1 MKTTRLFLCL
11 ALAVCSAAPAA
22 ELLWQDFDSAPTGSV
37 AALPG
42 WSRASWLGGLTGR
55 VFNVDASHPP
65 FNTLELVW
73 NVIGSSAV
81 FTNFNSAFN
90 PANEHPVI
98 RCSAKLHC
106 SNTNAF
112 FQLGLRDSKTGKP
125 PLLPVHQRLRLLRLH
140 PPRQVLRPPRPRPL
154 RRRHLLLQPQQQ
166 PVPLRFRLH
175 QPPRL
180 DHQRRRPRHRHPVH
194 PVRLHPPQRH
204 RPDLRPPADR
214 RRLRRDLPPLRLGL
228 VALLPRTRG
237 PLRRTARFL
246 QARLPRRS
254 RQRRGPRLLRPR
266 LGRRRRCPQRRRPPP
281 TPGRPRRSRPPPAR
295 HHQLDL

>member
-112 FQLGLRDSKTGKP
+112 FQLGLRDSKTGNLLSFQSTNGYGCFGFIHRDKFFAPSSPTASSTSPSSTTAATTSTAAISTSPTASPGP
-125 PLLPVHQRLRLLRLH
+125 PTTKAS
-140 PPRQVLRPPRPRPL
+140 PPSPSSPSSSPPASTTPS
-154 RRRHLLLQPQQQ
+154 
-166 PVPLRFRLH
+166 
-175 QPPRL
+175 
-180 DHQRRRPRHRHPVH
+180 
-194 PVRLHPPQRH
+194 
-204 RPDLRPPADR
+204 RPPA
-214 RRLRRDLPPLRLGL
+214 P
-228 VALLPRTRG
+228 
-237 PLRRTARFL
+237 
-246 QARLPRRS
+246 
-254 RQRRGPRLLRPR
+254 
-266 LGRRRRCPQRRRPPP
+266 C
-281 TPGRPRRSRPPPAR
+281 
-295 HHQLDL
+295 